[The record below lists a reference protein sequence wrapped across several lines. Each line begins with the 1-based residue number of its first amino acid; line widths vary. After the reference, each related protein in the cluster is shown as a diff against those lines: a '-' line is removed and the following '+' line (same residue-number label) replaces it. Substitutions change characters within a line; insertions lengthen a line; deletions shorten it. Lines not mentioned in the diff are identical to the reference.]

1 MIAPQVLY
9 ISIFNYT
16 DLRCAGAGHTIEN
29 QLTLSFLCTWV
40 DTNYLINIAL
50 VVLAL
55 TVAMHNEDHFLHLDT
70 RYDACIKKGEHS
82 RDVFFLKIKITSG
95 FSLVF
100 K

>member
-16 DLRCAGAGHTIEN
+16 DLRCVGAGHTIEN

-55 TVAMHNEDHFLHLDT
+55 TVVMHNEDHCLHLDT
-70 RYDACIKKGEHS
+70 RYGACIKKENILEMS
-82 RDVFFLKIKITSG
+82 FLKIKITSG
-95 FSLVF
+95 FPLVF